1 MRHWCV
7 SYAKSVQL
15 PPSASCAGVN
25 QARPRHGI
33 PHTAQVLL
41 TLTTTHRPATD
52 LGHLL
57 HKHPDRA
64 QSFTTSSGTAH
75 VFYPRADEE
84 ECTVALLL
92 EVDPVALVR
101 GPGGTLTQYVNDRP
115 YVAGS
120 LFTVALGS
128 VFRTAM
134 NGRSGS
140 REELAA
146 TPIPLT
152 VRIPVLPHHLVERLF
167 TPLGWTA
174 HITPIPLNEYAD
186 PDPGDTSPDDTDS
199 DDTDSGS
206 TDSRYADVT
215 LTGKLTLSDA
225 LKHLY
230 VLLPVLD
237 GSKHYYVS
245 EDEVDKLLRA
255 GEGWLG
261 GHPDRE
267 LITTRYLVRRRPL
280 VQSALSRLAEVE
292 EVEPE
297 ELDNALV
304 EPRVSLAA
312 QRHEAVLARL
322 KEAGARRVLDLGC
335 GSGALLRALLE
346 EPEFTEV
353 HGVDVSVQALRVAE
367 RKLRVDRMPE
377 RQRARVTLRQSSLT
391 YADPELAGYD
401 AAVLMEVVEHLDPAR
416 LPALEHSVFAV
427 ARPRTV
433 LVTTPNVEY
442 NALFE
447 TLPVGR
453 FRHADHRFEWTRAE
467 FRAWADG
474 VCARRGYTARHLPVG
489 PEDAERGAPTQLA
502 VFTLGDD

>member
-1 MRHWCV
+1 M
-7 SYAKSVQL
+7 
-15 PPSASCAGVN
+15 
-25 QARPRHGI
+25 
-33 PHTAQVLL
+33 LL

-101 GPGGTLTQYVNDRP
+101 GPGSTLTHYVNDRP

-134 NGRSGS
+134 NGRSRS
-140 REELAA
+140 HQDLAA
-146 TPIPLT
+146 TPIPLR
-152 VRIPVLPHHLVERLF
+152 VGVPVLPHRLVERLF
-167 TPLGWTA
+167 TPLGWEVG
-174 HITPIPLNEYAD
+174 IRPIPLDE
-186 PDPGDTSPDDTDS
+186 G
-199 DDTDSGS
+199 G
-206 TDSRYADVT
+206 DSRYADVT
-215 LTGKLTLSDA
+215 LTGTHRLADA

-237 GSKHYYVS
+237 GSKHYWVAQ
-245 EDEVDKLLRA
+245 DEVDKLLRA
-255 GEGWLG
+255 GEGWLA

-267 LITTRYLVRRRPL
+267 LITTRYLARHKPL
-280 VQSALSRLAEVE
+280 VESALSRLAELE

-297 ELDNALV
+297 ELDNALA
-304 EPRVSLAA
+304 EPRISLAA
-312 QRHEAVLARL
+312 QRRAVVLAQL
-322 KEAGARRVLDLGC
+322 GEAGARRVLDLGC
-335 GSGALLRALLE
+335 GGGALLRDLLAV
-346 EPEFTEV
+346 PEFTEIC
-353 HGVDVSVQALRVAE
+353 GVDVSTKALREAA
-367 RKLRVDRMPE
+367 RALRLDRMPE
-377 RQRARVTLRQSSLT
+377 RLRARITLRQSSLT
-391 YADPELAGYD
+391 YADAELKGFD
-401 AAVLMEVVEHLDPAR
+401 AAVLMEVVEHLDPMR

-427 ARPRTV
+427 ARPRVV

-447 TLPVGR
+447 TLPTGGL
-453 FRHADHRFEWTRAE
+453 RHPDHRFEWTRAQ
-467 FRAWADG
+467 FGDWAREVGD
-474 VCARRGYTARHLPVG
+474 RRGYTVRHLPVG
-489 PEDAERGAPTQLA
+489 PEDPDRGAPTQLA
-502 VFTLGDD
+502 VFTREDA

>member
-1 MRHWCV
+1 M
-7 SYAKSVQL
+7 
-15 PPSASCAGVN
+15 
-25 QARPRHGI
+25 
-33 PHTAQVLL
+33 LL

-52 LGHLL
+52 LSHLL

-101 GPGGTLTQYVNDRP
+101 GPGSTLTQYVNDRP

-120 LFTVALGS
+120 LLTVALGS

-134 NGRSGS
+134 NGRSKS
-140 REELAA
+140 HADVAA

-152 VRIPVLPHHLVERLF
+152 VRVPVLPHRLVERLF
-167 TPLGWTA
+167 TPLGWTTHVA
-174 HITPIPLNEYAD
+174 PL
-186 PDPGDTSPDDTDS
+186 PLGDGD
-199 DDTDSGS
+199 
-206 TDSRYADVT
+206 DSRYADVT
-215 LTGKLTLSDA
+215 LTGTLTLAEA

-237 GSKHYYVS
+237 GDKHYWVAD
-245 EDEVDKLLRA
+245 DEVDKLLRA

-261 GHPDRE
+261 AHPDRE
-267 LITTRYLVRRRPL
+267 LITTRYLMRRRPL
-280 VQSALSRLAEVE
+280 VRSALSRLAEVE

-304 EPRVSLAA
+304 EPKVSLAV
-312 QRHEAVLARL
+312 QRREAILDQL
-322 KEAGARRVLDLGC
+322 KQVGARSVLDLGC
-335 GSGALLRALLE
+335 GGGALLRALLE
-346 EPEFTEV
+346 VPDFTRV
-353 HGVDVSVQALRVAE
+353 QGVDVSANALATAA
-367 RKLRVDRMPE
+367 RKLNLDGMSDR
-377 RQRARVTLRQSSLT
+377 RRARLTLRQSSLT
-391 YADPELAGYD
+391 YADPELKGYD
-401 AAVLMEVVEHLDPAR
+401 AAVLMEVVEHLDPDR
-416 LPALEHSVFAV
+416 LPALEHSVFVV

-447 TLPVGR
+447 TLPEGR
-453 FRHADHRFEWTRAE
+453 HRHSDHRFEWTRAE
-467 FRAWADG
+467 FQDWAKG
-474 VCARRGYTARHLPVG
+474 VADRRGYTVTHLPIG
-489 PEDAERGAPTQLA
+489 PVDAQRGAPTQLA
-502 VFTLGDD
+502 AFTLTEHSGVGDN